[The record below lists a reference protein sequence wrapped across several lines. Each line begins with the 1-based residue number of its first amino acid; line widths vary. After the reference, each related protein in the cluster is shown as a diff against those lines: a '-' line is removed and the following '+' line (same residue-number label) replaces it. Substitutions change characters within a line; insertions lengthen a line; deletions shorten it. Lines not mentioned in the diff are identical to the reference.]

1 MKISKVY
8 IKSFR
13 GIPNEC
19 TLNFCGKDGNA
30 KSVIIYGGN
39 GSGKSS
45 IVDAIE
51 FNLQGRIERNPD
63 VKNPKR
69 PSLLSHVYK
78 EPLSAYTKI
87 DFDDNTSNER
97 NVIVEK
103 DEVNDR
109 YVVNSSSD
117 EAIEAFNEV
126 SIALRRNEIIA
137 YNNEDEKRRQFFVSS
152 FIYSKQIEDQI
163 NNHTD
168 YIKLENKIRN
178 LGEEI
183 FTKTSKLSNEIGYSV
198 DEIEK
203 NGEGAVNFIKRKF
216 FPKSN
221 ELYALVESASKK
233 INGAVAKSNNISE
246 KKYKK
251 YLELAQGIDELSEKK
266 EKRRRELNKLRDTLR
281 RENLPVFLKEEYY
294 EKAGELLTQGF
305 VKISEL
311 DYIEKIELSTGGE
324 TLNSLTIKIQLC
336 NGKVVSPT
344 QIFSEANYDL
354 MILLLYI
361 SIIRVGIKK
370 EKKAQVLIIDDVLQS
385 IDANIR
391 TKFMSYILKEL
402 KGWQLIITCHD
413 RLWLTQLKHIFKHN
427 GIQDC
432 KEFHISNW
440 SFETG
445 PIIKEEKTNA
455 VDESIQQALA
465 TNNMRIISSTTGFML
480 EKICNELT
488 MNMHFSIERPEDDKY
503 TLENLWKVIKARLKN
518 DDILGPICEELDN
531 VYYLRNAHGA
541 HYNKWA
547 ESVSDAEVLRFADLV
562 QKLYNGTF
570 CPKCFSWIKKDGKHK
585 GVCNC
590 VDDSKIIVAI
600 K

>member
-51 FNLQGRIERNPD
+51 FNLQGKIERNPD

-203 NGEGAVNFIKRKF
+203 NGGGAENFVHRKF

-251 YLELAQGIDELSEKK
+251 YIELAREIDELSERK

-281 RENLPVFLKEEYY
+281 RENLPIFLKEEYY

-311 DYIEKIELSTGGE
+311 DYIEKINQKEISHIRKYLVNKNKV
-324 TLNSLTIKIQLC
+324 LKIT
-336 NGKVVSPT
+336 NI
-344 QIFSEANYDL
+344 IF
-354 MILLLYI
+354 
-361 SIIRVGIKK
+361 
-370 EKKAQVLIIDDVLQS
+370 
-385 IDANIR
+385 
-391 TKFMSYILKEL
+391 
-402 KGWQLIITCHD
+402 
-413 RLWLTQLKHIFKHN
+413 
-427 GIQDC
+427 
-432 KEFHISNW
+432 
-440 SFETG
+440 
-445 PIIKEEKTNA
+445 
-455 VDESIQQALA
+455 
-465 TNNMRIISSTTGFML
+465 
-480 EKICNELT
+480 
-488 MNMHFSIERPEDDKY
+488 
-503 TLENLWKVIKARLKN
+503 
-518 DDILGPICEELDN
+518 
-531 VYYLRNAHGA
+531 
-541 HYNKWA
+541 
-547 ESVSDAEVLRFADLV
+547 
-562 QKLYNGTF
+562 
-570 CPKCFSWIKKDGKHK
+570 
-585 GVCNC
+585 
-590 VDDSKIIVAI
+590 IVALI
-600 K
+600 LELFGY